1 MRWYMERGL
10 RVALALLED
19 SIIDSRN
26 ICDDIRS
33 VALEKSCLLRRNAS
47 CKVGTNAMIRADKD
61 LGDYEAKKSFEGKTA
76 IMMR

>member
-1 MRWYMERGL
+1 MEKGL
-10 RVALALLED
+10 RVALALSGD
-19 SIIDSRN
+19 SVVGSKN
-26 ICDDIRS
+26 TCDDICS